1 MSKPI
6 ETEINDIG
14 VMTLRMNRPEVLNSL
29 NSDLVGAMI
38 ETLTDAAG
46 NDEVRAIVLT
56 GNGRGFCAGADLA
69 GGGWPSE
76 KGMSPGDVTA
86 NAMEIGFNPLVRAVV
101 NSPKPVVTA
110 INGVAAGGGVGLA
123 LSGDLVVAA
132 ESAKFRLVFAQQ
144 LGIIPDVGASWLVP
158 NLVGRARANGL
169 ALLGEDLDSATA
181 LEWGM
186 VWEVVADDALLAKAQ
201 EYAGRLAQSPIT
213 GIKATVRAHDKAMLQ
228 SIEEQLEFE
237 KEEQR
242 HFCNQPVFFEGVQ
255 AFIEKRKPNF
265 REVETTQIK
274 AERESK

>member
-1 MSKPI
+1 MSENI
-6 ETEINDIG
+6 ETEINDLG
-14 VMTLRMNRPEVLNSL
+14 VMTLRMNRPKVLNSL
-29 NSDLVGAMI
+29 NSGLVGDMI
-38 ETLTDAAG
+38 AALTDAAT

-76 KGMSPGDVTA
+76 EGMSPGDVTA

-123 LSGDLVVAA
+123 LSGDLVIAA

-169 ALLGEDLDSATA
+169 ALLGEDLDAATA
-181 LEWGM
+181 LDWGM
-186 VWEVVADDALLAKAQ
+186 LWEVVPDDELLAKAQ
-201 EYAGRLAQSPIT
+201 AYAGRLAQSPIT

-228 SIEEQLEFE
+228 SIEDQLDYE

-242 HFCNQPVFFEGVQ
+242 HFCNQPVFFEGVK
-255 AFIEKRKPNF
+255 AFIEKRQPNF
-265 REVETTQIK
+265 RDVETAQINAAK
-274 AERESK
+274 ESK

>member
-1 MSKPI
+1 M
-6 ETEINDIG
+6 
-14 VMTLRMNRPEVLNSL
+14 
-29 NSDLVGAMI
+29 
-38 ETLTDAAG
+38 
-46 NDEVRAIVLT
+46 
-56 GNGRGFCAGADLA
+56 
-69 GGGWPSE
+69 
-76 KGMSPGDVTA
+76 TA

-123 LSGDLVVAA
+123 LSGDLVIAA

-169 ALLGEDLDSATA
+169 ALLGENLDAATA
-181 LEWGM
+181 LDWGM
-186 VWEVVADDALLAKAQ
+186 LWEVVPDDALLAKAQ
-201 EYAGRLAQSPIT
+201 EYAGKLAQSPIT
-213 GIKATVRAHDKAMLQ
+213 GVKATVRAHDKAMLQ

-265 REVETTQIK
+265 REVETAQIK
-274 AERESK
+274 AEREAK

>member
-29 NSDLVGAMI
+29 NNHLVSAMI
-38 ETLTDAAG
+38 EALTEAAT
-46 NDEVRAIVLT
+46 NDDVRAIVLT

-123 LSGDLVVAA
+123 LSGDLVIAA

-169 ALLGEDLDSATA
+169 ALLGENLDAATA
-181 LEWGM
+181 LDWGM
-186 VWEVVADDALLAKAQ
+186 LWEVVPDDALLAKAQ
-201 EYAGRLAQSPIT
+201 EYAGKLAQSPIT
-213 GIKATVRAHDKAMLQ
+213 GVKATVRAHDKAMLQ

-265 REVETTQIK
+265 REVETAQIK
-274 AERESK
+274 AEREAK